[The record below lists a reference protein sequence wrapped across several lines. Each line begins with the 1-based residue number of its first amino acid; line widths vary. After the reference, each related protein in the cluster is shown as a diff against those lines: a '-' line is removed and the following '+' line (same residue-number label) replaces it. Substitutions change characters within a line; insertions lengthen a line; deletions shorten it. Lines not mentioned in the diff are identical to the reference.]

1 MEKAIYG
8 RHAEHLQKALVRM
21 REEAGL
27 TQRQLAAK
35 LGVVH
40 SFVGRVEIG
49 ERRLDLVE
57 YWHYVRVCGQ
67 DPGVAAKDLMES
79 FNVIGDP
86 LEDTPK
92 ESGGAR

>member
-8 RHAEHLQKALVRM
+8 RHAERLQETLVRM
-21 REEAGL
+21 RQDAGL

-57 YWHYVRVCGQ
+57 FWHYARICGQ
-67 DPGVAAKDLMES
+67 DPAVAAKALMED
-79 FNVIGDP
+79 FNGIPETSGSSIDP
-86 LEDTPK
+86 
-92 ESGGAR
+92 GGAR